1 MYWLPDC
8 GEAHDDDRD
17 EDEENILPVDADRVG
32 VYDEVALAVAE
43 AQPAEMRLQAA

>member
-1 MYWLPDC
+1 MPDC

-43 AQPAEMRLQAA
+43 A